1 MKQKLQNLQHKIE
14 HDPKL
19 KKAVDSIRP
28 KRTVWGVVGIILFFF
43 VPELVTYI
51 WQPELVNW
59 AHAHSLTEPL
69 AMQRMLYAQ
78 LEKMFAD
85 GVSWL
90 NISIGAAL
98 LVWVWRMEK

>member
-1 MKQKLQNLQHKIE
+1 ME
-14 HDPKL
+14 SDPKL

-28 KRTVWGVVGIILFFF
+28 KRTLWGVLGIILFFF
-43 VPELVTYI
+43 VPELITYI
-51 WQPELVNW
+51 WQPELINW
-59 AHAHSLTEPL
+59 VHVHSLTEPL

-90 NISIGAAL
+90 NIGIGTAL
-98 LVWVWRMEK
+98 LVWLVRSK

>member
-1 MKQKLQNLQHKIE
+1 MKQKLQKIQE
-14 HDPKL
+14 RMVHDPKL

-28 KRTVWGVVGIILFFF
+28 KRTLWGVVGIILFFF
-43 VPELVTYI
+43 VPELITYI
-51 WQPELVNW
+51 WQPELTAW
-59 AHAHSLTEPL
+59 AHTHSITEPL

-90 NISIGAAL
+90 NIGIGVVFL
-98 LVWVWRMEK
+98 FWVWRSKA

>member
-1 MKQKLQNLQHKIE
+1 MEN
-14 HDPKL
+14 DPKL

-28 KRTVWGVVGIILFFF
+28 KRTLWGLLGIILFFF

-51 WQPELVNW
+51 WQPELVSW
-59 AHAHSLTEPL
+59 AHAQSITEPL

-85 GVSWL
+85 GVSWV
-90 NISIGAAL
+90 NIGIGTAL
-98 LVWVWRMEK
+98 LVWVWWIEE

>member
-1 MKQKLQNLQHKIE
+1 ME

-28 KRTVWGVVGIILFFF
+28 KRTFWGVTGIILFFF

-51 WQPELVNW
+51 WQPELIGW
-59 AHAHSLTEPL
+59 AHRHSLTEPL
-69 AMQRMLYAQ
+69 AIQRMLYTQ

-85 GVSWL
+85 GVSWV
-90 NISIGAAL
+90 NIGMGTAL
-98 LVWVWRMEK
+98 LVWLVRSK